1 MPKNIPVEVYEAI
14 SFQEGS
20 EPDYEKLLS
29 YFVAEGLFINNKG
42 ETPMT
47 KSLRDYAA
55 FIKSNIDAGNIL
67 SISETEVENSVSLF
81 GKVGHIVSR
90 YKLEVKTRNGTQT
103 RYGVNLFQAVR
114 SGTVWKISSMCWD
127 DYPDQR
133 LFEVRMGEAN
143 A

>member
-1 MPKNIPVEVYEAI
+1 MPKNIPAEVYKAV
-14 SFQEGS
+14 SFQEGGQ
-20 EPDYEKLLS
+20 PDYEKLLAH
-29 YFVAEGLFINNKG
+29 FVVEGLFINNKG

-47 KSLRDYAA
+47 KPLQDYVA

-67 SISETEVENSVSLF
+67 SLEETEVESSVASF

-90 YKLEVKTRNGTQT
+90 YKLQTKTRNGIQT
-103 RYGVNLFQAVR
+103 RYGVNLFQVIR
-114 SGTVWKISSMCWD
+114 SGAAWKISSMCWD

-133 LFEVRMGEAN
+133 LFEVSMSGAN